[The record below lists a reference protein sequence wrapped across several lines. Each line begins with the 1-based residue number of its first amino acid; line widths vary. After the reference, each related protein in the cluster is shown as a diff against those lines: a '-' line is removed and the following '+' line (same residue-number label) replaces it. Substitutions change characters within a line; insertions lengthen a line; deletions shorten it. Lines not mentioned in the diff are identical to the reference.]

1 MQFRHQIKRGLE
13 KTPCCKHRIKTAR
26 QRDDD
31 VIDKA
36 GMRRSKESANVK
48 WGTRRSVMAG
58 DYNIA
63 TSMKLLAMTQNYQV
77 GHNW

>member
-1 MQFRHQIKRGLE
+1 MYYYRVLFRIISYANYLKLKNFLQFRHQIKRGLQ

-36 GMRRSKESANVK
+36 HHQMYASTGEL
-48 WGTRRSVMAG
+48 
-58 DYNIA
+58 Y
-63 TSMKLLAMTQNYQV
+63 
-77 GHNW
+77 